1 MAGKFE
7 IYQDTSGQYRFRL
20 KAASGEVIATGE
32 AYATKAGAKSGCE
45 AVIQAAPGATIQ
57 EIVRGEIQEA

>member
-7 IYQDTSGQYRFRL
+7 IYQENSGQYRFRL
-20 KAASGEVIATGE
+20 KAGNGEIIATGE

-45 AVIQAAPGATIQ
+45 AVMQAAPGATIQ
-57 EIVRGEIQEA
+57 EVVRGEIQEA